1 MSASVFGGLMERRL
15 APYCRTMILEIVQ
28 YGHPALR
35 ANGRRI
41 EKIDAR
47 IRALA
52 EDMLETM
59 YDADGV
65 GLAAQQVGMPVQL
78 CVIDVTGVKD
88 RPSVLRIAGNPVEL
102 EAHMPLILVNPEVE
116 AFGKPETG
124 VEGCLSFP
132 GARSDVTRPGS
143 VRVKAQSLDGTI
155 IEFEAAGL
163 LARAIQHEHDHLH
176 GILFIDRVIAAERAR
191 IESEMNN
198 AVDRA

>member
-1 MSASVFGGLMERRL
+1 MM
-15 APYCRTMILEIVQ
+15 LEIVQ

-35 ANGRRI
+35 AKGRRV

-47 IRALA
+47 VRTLA

-78 CVIDVTGVKD
+78 CVIDVTGIKD
-88 RPSVLRIAGNPVEL
+88 RPSVLRIDGNAADIED
-102 EAHMPLILVNPEVE
+102 HMPLILVNPEVE
-116 AFGKPETG
+116 TFGKPETD

-143 VRVKAQSLDGTI
+143 VRVRAQSLDGYSI
-155 IEFEAAGL
+155 PFG
-163 LARAIQHEHDHLH
+163 
-176 GILFIDRVIAAERAR
+176 G
-191 IESEMNN
+191 
-198 AVDRA
+198 

>member
-1 MSASVFGGLMERRL
+1 MSEGLHRIV
-15 APYCRTMILEIVQ
+15 MIMTLEIVQ

-35 ANGRRI
+35 AKGRQI

-47 IRALA
+47 IRTLA

-59 YDADGV
+59 YEAEGV

-78 CVIDVTGVKD
+78 CVVDVTGVKD
-88 RPSVLRIAGNPVEL
+88 RPSVLRIGGNPVEI
-102 EAHMPLILVNPEVE
+102 EAHMPLILINPEVE
-116 AFGKPETG
+116 LFGKPETG

-132 GARSDVTRPGS
+132 GARSDVTRPGA
-143 VRVKAQSLDGTI
+143 VRVKARSLDGAM
-155 IEFEAAGL
+155 IEFEADGL

-176 GILFIDRVIAAERAR
+176 GILFIDRVSASERAK
-191 IESEMNN
+191 IEAEING

>member
-1 MSASVFGGLMERRL
+1 LSEGLHRIVINM
-15 APYCRTMILEIVQ
+15 TLEIVQ

-35 ANGRRI
+35 AKGRQI

-47 IRALA
+47 IRTLA

-59 YDADGV
+59 YEAEGV

-78 CVIDVTGVKD
+78 CVVDVTGVKD
-88 RPSVLRIAGNPVEL
+88 RPSVLRIGGNPVEI
-102 EAHMPLILVNPEVE
+102 EAHMPLILINPEVE
-116 AFGKPETG
+116 PFGKPEIG

-132 GARSDVTRPGS
+132 GACSDVTRPGA
-143 VRVKAQSLDGTI
+143 VRVKAQSLDGAI
-155 IEFEAAGL
+155 IEFEADGL

-176 GILFIDRVIAAERAR
+176 GILFIDRVSASERAK
-191 IESEMNN
+191 IEAEMNG